1 MPSAPCNEDVVV
13 TGIGITTAL
22 GIGVDAF
29 TRALRLGDPASP
41 PSHSGGLLL
50 IRDFNLLAFW
60 NSLHLAKDVSP
71 SVRQAARRAPLSLQL
86 SLAVAL
92 EAWQN
97 AGLFHD
103 AFYAPEQAAL
113 IVAGHN
119 LNLRTSYELAEK
131 YCSRLDYLPAS
142 HALHFM
148 DTDQVGFL
156 SEALGIR
163 GEGFTVGGA
172 SASGNSG
179 LIQGLRQITCRN
191 AQVCAVVGAMTDL
204 SPLEIHSFTAAGAM
218 APDGVCRPFDRDR
231 RGFVYGQ
238 GAACLILET
247 AAGARSRCR
256 KPLGILRGG
265 AQCLEANRS
274 AEPSPE
280 GEARA
285 MRMAMTYAGVLPSEV
300 DYVNTHGT
308 ASVLGD
314 QVEFDALSNVFGD
327 HFPNV
332 WLNSTKALTGHCLTA
347 AGALEAVATLIQMNG
362 GFLHPTAGL
371 ENPLAAG
378 GRFVGPTAI
387 DATPRIALS
396 NSFGFGGINTSVVI
410 EHIEHT
416 EVF

>member
-1 MPSAPCNEDVVV
+1 MPRALREDEVVV
-13 TGIGITTAL
+13 TGMGVVTAL
-22 GIGVDAF
+22 GVGVDAF
-29 TRALRLGDPASP
+29 TRALRQGNSAPLSEGSM
-41 PSHSGGLLL
+41 L
-50 IRDFNLLAFW
+50 IRDFDLIAFS
-60 NSLHLAKDVSP
+60 NSLHLTGSISP

-86 SLAVAL
+86 SLAAAL
-92 EAWQN
+92 EAWRN

-103 AFYAPEQAAL
+103 SPYASEQASL

-119 LNLRTSYELAEK
+119 LNLRTSYDLAEK
-131 YCSRLDYLPAS
+131 YSSRLDYLPAS

-179 LIQGLRQITCRN
+179 LIQGLRQITGRN
-191 AQVCAVVGAMTDL
+191 ARVCAVVGAMTDL

-218 APDGVCRPFDRDR
+218 SPDGICRPFDRDR
-231 RGFVYGQ
+231 SGFVYGQ

-247 AAGARSRCR
+247 AAGARNRGSR
-256 KPLGILRGG
+256 PLGILRGG

-274 AEPSPE
+274 AEPSRE

-285 MRMAMTYAGVLPSEV
+285 MRAAMADAGVLPADV

-308 ASVLGD
+308 ASLLGD
-314 QVEFDALSNVFGD
+314 QVEFDALTDVFGN
-327 HFPNV
+327 HFPGV

-347 AGALEAVATLIQMNG
+347 AGAVEAAATLIQMNE

-378 GRFVGPTAI
+378 GRFTGPSSVEAH
-387 DATPRIALS
+387 PRIALS
-396 NSFGFGGINTSVVI
+396 NSFGFGGINTSIVI
-410 EHIEHT
+410 EHVNEQI
-416 EVF
+416 